1 MKDRFFKICNNCLF
15 VTKRLKMILLIE
27 DNLYVRENTTE
38 ILELAGYNVIA
49 ACDGKQGV
57 KLAQVQVPELIIC
70 DIMMPELDGYGVLSL
85 LKKDTLTAGI
95 PFIFLSAKEEVRDS
109 QKSKG
114 ADAYLT
120 KPFDDKN
127 LLDTIEACLKKK

>member
-1 MKDRFFKICNNCLF
+1 MKDRFLKICNNCLF

-27 DNLYVRENTTE
+27 DNIYVRENTTE

>member
-1 MKDRFFKICNNCLF
+1 
-15 VTKRLKMILLIE
+15 MILLIE

-57 KLAQVQVPELIIC
+57 KLAQVQIPELIIC

-85 LKKDTLTAGI
+85 LKKDALTAGI

-127 LLDTIEACLKKK
+127 LLDTIEACLRKK